1 MFNLEVM
8 VKFGEQVEKFTTRD
22 PVEKDMAT
30 LKKEEK
36 IMCAELS
43 KKEAYAQNAAAS
55 SGRTGSYTAKGRGD
69 LIGHD
74 VPVVPLHPMVRD
86 GLVTEDVVGG
96 SNFGRDDLVTEDL
109 VGSHYA
115 VGTAVGV
122 VDPRAPHSVELK
134 HRDR

>member
-1 MFNLEVM
+1 
-8 VKFGEQVEKFTTRD
+8 
-22 PVEKDMAT
+22 MAS

-36 IMCAELS
+36 ILHAELS
-43 KKEAYAQNAAAS
+43 KKEAYAQNPAAS
-55 SGRTGSYTAKGRGD
+55 AGGTASYTAEGRGD
-69 LIGHD
+69 LMAH
-74 VPVVPLHPMVRD
+74 D

-122 VDPRAPHSVELK
+122 VDPPAHHSLESNTGTGRTPVGGVVGPQYPIGENTV
-134 HRDR
+134 RDRKTSGHNKSCGVSL